1 MEIDLVIPMVF
12 PEDPEWKQTYARFR
26 SGDASR
32 NVRWR
37 SWGTEELMVRC
48 CLKNMPWLR
57 RIYLLLAS
65 PSQVR
70 GWMRPTPAPPEGEP
84 TPAPPEGRGS
94 TTGQTS
100 IHLVF
105 HREFIPEEYLPCF
118 SSPCIEMFLHRIPGL
133 AERFIYA
140 NDDMFPLSPL
150 EATDFF
156 RERPTPNPPYRE
168 GAVSLLPCQHW
179 EEKSW
184 PVRPSLFQRKC
195 RNQQRMIAAG
205 FGVQLGNTWL
215 RNGHCFAPLLKSI
228 CETVW
233 ERHGEEIRK
242 HLSPLKRTEHS
253 YNHYIYSLYQ
263 HFAGLEVDHVPR
275 QRYVGK
281 ETPTARLAKIISDPE
296 AGIVCIND
304 SEKIDDWEKR
314 AKIVRDN
321 LNLNVNDNEDD
332 NLNAND
338 NPNDNANPNDGDNA
352 NDNANDNDGDDG
364 VRVLIVHYNTP
375 ELTAAAIRSLWKHT
389 PEARVTIFDNSDK
402 QPFCCD
408 EIAAYG
414 EVEVIDNTKGQRV
427 DWERWLLQFPGR
439 KNTTANNWG
448 SAKHCYSVDLCM
460 DRFPDGFILM
470 DSDVLVKRDVS
481 DIVDHSKAFVGEEC
495 AATRKFPVPRL
506 MPMLC
511 WLNTPMLK
519 EKGIRYFNAA
529 KMWKLTGHSPECF
542 YDTGA
547 WFLEAVRAS
556 GLPYRKIVL
565 NDYILHFGSG
575 SWKQRKNH
583 LKWINENR
591 RLWDVATSEH
601 TRIYI
606 CTHTDFSPVVRHP
619 VYEVVDARQ
628 WNGDVCE
635 NGLRGSF
642 YSELIS
648 YKHVAERKD
657 LPTYV
662 GFCAYRKYFAF
673 MNDVPDMGT
682 LFKECDAVTTT
693 PLHFSYDVRTQYARC
708 HNVKDLDIVSD
719 IVKRDYPD
727 FWPSYEH
734 SLRQSSLYAC
744 NMFIVRRDDF
754 RWMMKTVFDILDK
767 YLDVVGTDIEVRI
780 QSHPQDYHLC
790 RPKTGVV
797 GYQYRIGGFLGERI
811 VNALLRYRFK
821 RIKHYDKIITAQPL
835 PQNT

>member
-12 PEDPEWKQTYARFR
+12 PEDEEWQQEYTRHKGNGSSTVKH
-26 SGDASR
+26 
-32 NVRWR
+32 VRYR
-37 SWGTEELMVRC
+37 SWGTEELLVRC
-48 CLKNMPWLR
+48 CMRYMPWVR
-57 RIYLLLAS
+57 CIHLLLAS
-65 PSQVR
+65 PSQEQE
-70 GWMRPTPAPPEGEP
+70 WMRQMMTGEGKLE
-84 TPAPPEGRGS
+84 
-94 TTGQTS
+94 
-100 IHLVF
+100 IHY
-105 HREFIPEEYLPCF
+105 HRDFMPEEYLPCF

-133 AERFIYA
+133 AEQFVYA

-150 EATDFF
+150 EEEDFF
-156 RERPTPNPPYRE
+156 QGETHPNPPYRE

-179 EEKSW
+179 EEKNW

-195 RNQQRMIAAG
+195 RNQQRMIAEG
-205 FGVQLGNTWL
+205 FGLKLWKTWL
-215 RNGHCFAPLLKSI
+215 RSGHSFAPLLRST
-228 CETVW
+228 CEAVW

-263 HFAGLEVDHVPR
+263 HFAGMDVDHVPR
-275 QRYVGK
+275 ERYVGK
-281 ETPTARLAKIISDPE
+281 ETPTARLAEIIRDPE

-314 AKIVRDN
+314 ADVVRREIAAKLRDN
-321 LNLNVNDNEDD
+321 VNNDD
-332 NLNAND
+332 
-338 NPNDNANPNDGDNA
+338 
-352 NDNANDNDGDDG
+352 NDNANDDDGDDG

-389 PEARVTIFDNSDK
+389 PEAKVTIFDNSDK

-529 KMWKLTGHSPECF
+529 KMWKLTGYSPECF

-591 RLWDVATSEH
+591 RLWDVATSEHTPAKKSITSEH

-780 QSHPQDYHLC
+780 QSHPQDYHLG